1 MSLATRCTHCGTIF
15 KVVQDQLKV
24 SEGWVRCGRCHEVF
38 NALEGL
44 FDMDREAPPARPP
57 VPASPEPAQAITP
70 PAPRR
75 TEVLPPDPPHPG
87 VTQFDLDM
95 PPEAMAIGASPI
107 ALGPT
112 PEPEPTPET
121 YPETSEAD
129 ALESR
134 YLMPSE
140 GTPVRRRRRRGP
152 EFADAEFPQD
162 LMAAEDWASEDWV
175 SGPGELD
182 EAPVAEA
189 APVPVTAPMSAP
201 ATAPAAVP
209 AQPPEPPVPS
219 LERPAAPAP
228 RQAERFQAENAL
240 PPPSQRKGKPGTR
253 GRAPDK
259 EAPDFIRQAD
269 RKAIWRRPAVRG
281 MLSGLALSLILLLLA
296 QATHHWRDTLAAHQ
310 PALKPWLVQWCAL
323 AHCQIKA
330 PMQLDDLQVDNIQ
343 LVRTNAEG
351 DDTYRLTAIIHNR
364 ADVALQ
370 WPQLDLTLTDP
381 NGQVLVRRLFSTT
394 NARLVLNPESD
405 ARASTAPAATAAVPA
420 DIPAGSQSTVQWQ
433 LHAPDLKL
441 AGYTAE
447 LFYP

>member
-38 NALEGL
+38 NAMEGL
-44 FDMDREAPPARPP
+44 FDMDREPPPARVPAARMPVAAPPAPAAQPSPP
-57 VPASPEPAQAITP
+57 APAPTPPAAPVQTAAP
-70 PAPRR
+70 PAPRQ
-75 TEVLPPDPPHPG
+75 TEILPPDPPHPG

-95 PPEAMAIGASPI
+95 PPEAI
-107 ALGPT
+107 
-112 PEPEPTPET
+112 
-121 YPETSEAD
+121 PETSEAD

-134 YLMPSE
+134 YLVANE
-140 GTPVRRRRRRGP
+140 GVPVRRRRRRGP

-162 LMAAEDWASEDWV
+162 LMAADEWAADDWG

-182 EAPVAEA
+182 EASPSEVAPA
-189 APVPVTAPMSAP
+189 SAP
-201 ATAPAAVP
+201 ESTAEMLTSPPAMATEDAPARAPAAPPAP
-209 AQPPEPPVPS
+209 AQ
-219 LERPAAPAP
+219 ERPAVPAP
-228 RQAERFQAENAL
+228 RQAANFQAENAL

-253 GRAPDK
+253 GRAPEK
-259 EAPDFIRQAD
+259 EAPEFIRQAD

-281 MLSGLALSLILLLLA
+281 LLSGLSLSLVLLLLA

-310 PALKPWLVQWCAL
+310 PALKPWLIQWCEL
-323 AHCQIKA
+323 AQCEIKA

-343 LVRTNAEG
+343 LVRTNSEG
-351 DDTYRLTAIIHNR
+351 EDTYRLTAIIHNR

-370 WPQLDLTLTDP
+370 WPQLDLTLTDA

-394 NARLVLNPESD
+394 DAQLVLGPQSE
-405 ARASTAPAATAAVPA
+405 ATEVPTE
-420 DIPAGSQSTVQWQ
+420 IPASSQSTVQWQ
-433 LHAPDLKL
+433 LRAPDLKL

>member
-44 FDMDREAPPARPP
+44 FDMDREPPPARTPAARSPVAQPP
-57 VPASPEPAQAITP
+57 APAAQPSAPPPSPAPSAPVAPAAPIQAAEP
-70 PAPRR
+70 PAPRQA
-75 TEVLPPDPPHPG
+75 EELPPDPPHPG
-87 VTQFDLDM
+87 ITQFDLDM
-95 PPEAMAIGASPI
+95 PPEAIPQ
-107 ALGPT
+107 
-112 PEPEPTPET
+112 
-121 YPETSEAD
+121 TSEAD

-134 YLMPSE
+134 YLVAQE
-140 GTPVRRRRRRGP
+140 GVPVRRRRRRGP

-162 LMAAEDWASEDWV
+162 LMAADDWAADDWV

-182 EAPVAEA
+182 D
-189 APVPVTAPMSAP
+189 AP
-201 ATAPAAVP
+201 A
-209 AQPPEPPVPS
+209 PEV
-219 LERPAAPAP
+219 PAAPAP
-228 RQAERFQAENAL
+228 PTSSAPVQPMAPPQEPPAASGPRKAGGFQAENAL

-259 EAPDFIRQAD
+259 EAPEFIRQAD
-269 RKAIWRRPAVRG
+269 RKAIWRTPAVRG
-281 MLSGLALSLILLLLA
+281 VLSGLSLSLVLLLLA

-310 PALKPWLVQWCAL
+310 PALKPWLIQACEL
-323 AHCQIKA
+323 AQCEIQA

-343 LVRTNAEG
+343 VVRTNSEG
-351 DDTYRLTAIIHNR
+351 EDTYRLTAIIHNR

-381 NGQVLVRRLFSTT
+381 NGQVLVRRVFSTQD
-394 NARLVLNPESD
+394 AQLVS
-405 ARASTAPAATAAVPA
+405 APLGEATEVPPH
-420 DIPAGSQSTVQWQ
+420 IPANSQSTVQWQ
-433 LHAPDLKL
+433 LRAPDLKL